1 MSAKDK
7 LSDFWV
13 FLSEASNIGIVL
25 KVIAPWFGG
34 LMRAGA
40 KIFPEIAYI
49 ADFLIYVFKIIN
61 RFYRWMMRFFFK
73 HEFHDEIRVHPHQV
87 KFDLLII
94 VFFTLATLS
103 LAGVLIA
110 GPTAPL
116 AGWAFGLVGQMLVGY
131 VEYYTQARF
140 AKEEYNR
147 EPTDEKQQLYQQ
159 KQRECYGFMALLF
172 GLSVLLLSSSA
183 LTIAPAALIPV
194 LIIAYKLGSAFL
206 IGTAVYRFGNFIWPK
221 VASCHERCG
230 LFAPKNTKNEQNNHS
245 CEQTATLTV

>member
-13 FLSEASNIGIVL
+13 FLSEASNIGIVI

-49 ADFLIYVFKIIN
+49 TDFLIYVFKIIN

-73 HEFHDEIRVHPHQV
+73 HEFHDEIKVHPHQV

-94 VFFTLATLS
+94 AFFTLATLS
-103 LAGVLIA
+103 LAGVLIV
-110 GPTAPL
+110 GPAAPL
-116 AGWAFGLVGQMLVGY
+116 AGWAFGLAGQMMVGY

-140 AKEEYNR
+140 AKEQYKLES
-147 EPTDEKQQLYQQ
+147 TDENLKCYQQ
-159 KQRECYGFMALLF
+159 KQREWYGFMALLF

-183 LTIAPAALIPV
+183 LTIAPAVLIPAL
-194 LIIAYKLGSAFL
+194 LITYKLGSAFL
-206 IGTAVYRFGNFIWPK
+206 IGTAVFRFGNFIWPNL
-221 VASCHERCG
+221 ASCQQRCG
-230 LFAPKNTKNEQNNHS
+230 LFAQKSPKNEQDKLDHQS
-245 CEQTATLTV
+245 LVKSIA

>member
-7 LSDFWV
+7 LSEFWV

-40 KIFPEIAYI
+40 KVFPEIAYI
-49 ADFLIYVFKIIN
+49 TDFLIYVFKIIN

-73 HEFHDEIRVHPHQV
+73 HEFHDEIKVHPHQV

-94 VFFTLATLS
+94 ALFTLATLS

-110 GPTAPL
+110 GPAAPL
-116 AGWAFGLVGQMLVGY
+116 AGWAFGLAGQVLVGY

-140 AKEEYNR
+140 AKDQY
-147 EPTDEKQQLYQQ
+147 KQDATEANLQRYQQ
-159 KQRECYGFMALLF
+159 KQREWYGFMALLF

-183 LTIAPAALIPV
+183 LMIAPPVLIPV
-194 LIIAYKLGSAFL
+194 LLITYKLGSAFL
-206 IGTAVYRFGNFIWPK
+206 IGTAVYRFGNFVWPK
-221 VASCHERCG
+221 LAACQQRCG
-230 LFAPKNTKNEQNNHS
+230 LFAQNKPINEQKS
-245 CEQTATLTV
+245 IDSLQYS